1 MKEFK
6 TKDFSPFEKIVNAF
20 YAYCIRDLRMKN
32 SNFVLGLFYTFMK
45 PLSIL
50 ILLTSLRSFGFAGF
64 SWDFIIYYVTFGYIF
79 WFYFSDTANS
89 AVNCL
94 EKHIDLLNLP
104 NIRPIIIILGAIF
117 SNFVLTFGI
126 SIILVISLAY
136 FGMDL
141 KIFELLK
148 AFCVLFAF
156 TFSYAFFI
164 TVLSHNNPVIQ
175 NIQEPLLRLVF
186 FMSSVILPLEYLSED
201 LQKVLYLNP
210 VAHVIDYLRVSTD
223 TLESRFVDPSYALI
237 WSLGIFLFSM
247 IIFYYKKI

>member
-1 MKEFK
+1 M
-6 TKDFSPFEKIVNAF
+6 SNAF

-32 SNFVLGLFYTFMK
+32 SNFILGLFYTFMK
-45 PLSIL
+45 PMSIL

-64 SWDFIIYYVTFGYIF
+64 SWEFIIYYVTFGYIF

-94 EKHIDLLNLP
+94 EKHVDLLNLP
-104 NIRPIIIILGAIF
+104 NIRPMIIILGAIF

-126 SIILVISLAY
+126 SIVLVFCIA
-136 FGMDL
+136 FFNFDL
-141 KIFELLK
+141 KVFELLK

-164 TVLSHNNPVIQ
+164 TALSHNNPVIQ
-175 NIQEPLLRLVF
+175 NIQEPILRLIF

-201 LQKVLYLNP
+201 LQKILYLNP
-210 VAHVIDYLRVSTD
+210 VAHVIDYLRVATD

-237 WSLGIFLFSM
+237 WALGIFLVSM
-247 IIFYYKKI
+247 IIFYYIHILS